1 LHNRKIAHF
10 QGQIETALKKFREE
24 LDLRMEDLF
33 AKLRIKSH
41 LTAAGIRK
49 CEGYSPL
56 HLLFVLTN
64 VVFLH
69 IATVHDLLT
78 RPLRSFCQ
86 AHKDTFY
93 RFKKAEWSWGAFYR
107 RFMQFLGRRSGWF
120 QSAQD
125 NCLILDTTILPKRG
139 RNLENLTWVYDHCRG
154 KSVIGYELL
163 TLAILTPGNLLP
175 LDFGFHFSHHAPA
188 GARQTQP
195 VRPRGYL
202 ARHLKAA
209 AQLTKIELALKM
221 LAQLVA
227 QGLPA
232 LYLLVDAWFT
242 SPKFCKAVKELGLH
256 VIGRLKAD
264 GTLYTH
270 EGQAYN
276 LRQLYRACR
285 HLLTPAP
292 ELGLALA
299 RVPVVCGNGLA
310 GAIILARGYQE
321 PDLDTKPGGKIKPPS
336 PWTGFFTTDL
346 GLTAP
351 AVVHK
356 YLGRWAIEVFF
367 KEAKQ
372 RLGLGQEQGHS
383 FAAQVFSVVQTFFR
397 YSLLAYLLEQEDGRP
412 TMGEMFRQLEEETGR
427 LTFLDR
433 LRHYLADLLRRIFDT
448 LAAFYDPSARFR
460 AYLDAITIA
469 FNEFPILQG
478 CET

>member
-1 LHNRKIAHF
+1 
-10 QGQIETALKKFREE
+10 
-24 LDLRMEDLF
+24 
-33 AKLRIKSH
+33 
-41 LTAAGIRK
+41 
-49 CEGYSPL
+49 
-56 HLLFVLTN
+56 
-64 VVFLH
+64 
-69 IATVHDLLT
+69 
-78 RPLRSFCQ
+78 
-86 AHKDTFY
+86 
-93 RFKKAEWSWGAFYR
+93 
-107 RFMQFLGRRSGWF
+107 
-120 QSAQD
+120 
-125 NCLILDTTILPKRG
+125 LILDTTILPKRG

-356 YLGRWAIEVFF
+356 YLGRWSIEVFF